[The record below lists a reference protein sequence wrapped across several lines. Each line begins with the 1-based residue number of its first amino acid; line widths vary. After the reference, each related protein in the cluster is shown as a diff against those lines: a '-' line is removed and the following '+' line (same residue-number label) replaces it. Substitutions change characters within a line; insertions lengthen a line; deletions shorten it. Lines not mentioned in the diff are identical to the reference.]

1 MNIET
6 LAAEIQSGVQHGR
19 GLPSSFEDAR
29 SMLRGRPSFIA
40 FLAGGLGWLRF
51 QEPAAAVSLTR
62 FLS

>member
-40 FLAGGLGWLRF
+40 FLAGGLVV
-51 QEPAAAVSLTR
+51 QSSEEPAAES
-62 FLS
+62 